1 MINLYV
7 GNLSFDT
14 SESDLRSHFAELGH
28 VQSVKII
35 QDRETGKSRGFA
47 FVEMSNDDE
56 GREALKQLNGVA
68 LHDRD
73 LKVSTARER
82 P

>member
-1 MINLYV
+1 MNLYV

-14 SESDLRSHFAELGH
+14 SESDLRSHFVAIGH

-56 GREALKQLNGVA
+56 GRAALQQLDGVA
-68 LHDRD
+68 LQGRD
-73 LKVSTARER
+73 LKISEARDKK
-82 P
+82 